1 MRALLVVVLIV
12 LLLALG
18 GWLVFDFSGNR
29 AAVEVRTEK
38 IQEDTNRV
46 LENAKE
52 TLHKADE
59 GIDKMITREK
69 D

>member
-1 MRALLVVVLIV
+1 MRALLVFVLIV

-29 AAVEVRTEK
+29 AGVEVRTEK
-38 IQEDTNRV
+38 IQEDTNRM

-52 TLHKADE
+52 TLHKADAYA
-59 GIDKMITREK
+59 TPR
-69 D
+69 